1 MARYLI
7 TQTLLSA
14 WNYMHDCHIS
24 CSEDAYT
31 DFMDTLNRVH
41 KEPSPAM
48 QNGITFECEVY
59 RMANGLPKRFETPWE
74 SGIQAV
80 ADVIRGAAIQVK
92 LSRNLVVD
100 GREYLVYGIAD
111 AVKAGT
117 IYDVKFS
124 NKDFASA
131 ELPGRY
137 LNSPQHPAYMYALP
151 EAREF
156 VYLVSDGEDLYT
168 ERYDRKS
175 TRSIEDIVR
184 EFVAYLKVAGL
195 KDVYESRWRTN
206 DG

>member
-1 MARYLI
+1 MAYLI

-14 WNYMHDCHIS
+14 WNYAHDCHIS
-24 CSEDAYT
+24 CSEEAYK
-31 DFMDTLNRVH
+31 DFLDTLNRVQ
-41 KEPSPAM
+41 KKTSEAM
-48 QNGITFECEVY
+48 LRGIMFENAVY
-59 RMANGLPKRFETPWE
+59 RVANGYPSDEYVCE
-74 SGIQAV
+74 SGIKAV

-92 LSRNLVVD
+92 LSRDLRVY

-111 AVKAGT
+111 AVKAGV

-137 LNSPQHPAYMYALP
+137 LNSPQHPAYLYALP

-168 ERYDRKS
+168 ERYCRKN
-175 TRSIEDIVR
+175 TRPIEEIVR
-184 EFVAYLKVAGL
+184 EFVDFLKVSGL
-195 KDVYESRWRTN
+195 SDVYETKWGTYS
-206 DG
+206 